1 MDITFGILVILAV
14 VGFFFMRWLNT
25 RVPKFDFYEDSNS
38 TDTEVVSTESPSTAV
53 TTAPSRSTSA
63 VTPAPRRT
71 THASTPTDYETL
83 SSLPTIYYVLAIFCG
98 VVLLIVTLVNA
109 GDLSGAEI
117 GGLIGYTVG
126 AVLSMFAIGRVI
138 ELLQQIRDAVRN
150 TPAPSP
156 SRPDDE

>member
-1 MDITFGILVILAV
+1 MGGWIIFGFILICVLV
-14 VGFFFMRWLNT
+14 VVLFIRFSAW
-25 RVPKFDFYEDSNS
+25 ESEEAS
-38 TDTEVVSTESPSTAV
+38 TSV
-53 TTAPSRSTSA
+53 TPAARRSTSA

-71 THASTPTDYETL
+71 THASRPTDYEAL

-126 AVLSMFAIGRVI
+126 AVLSMFAVGRVI

-150 TPAPSP
+150 SPALSP
-156 SRPDDE
+156 GRPDDE